1 MSNSRAT
8 GSISHLYRSFKILGL
23 FLACVVGLSGCP
35 QLLCGSWFG
44 IADQCETYSISYAP
58 NGADSGWAPV
68 DGREYQDGDTVTVS
82 DNVGGLSR
90 SGFSFNGWNTA
101 ANGAGVL
108 YIVGQTFRIA
118 AADIT
123 LYAHWSEH
131 EEEEVTTYSVIYIT
145 ERCDFWISST
155 RV

>member
-1 MSNSRAT
+1 MSSPRAT

-44 IADQCETYSISYAP
+44 IADQCETYFVTYAP
-58 NGADSGWAPV
+58 NGADSGLAPV

-101 ANGAGVL
+101 DNGDGVL

-118 AADIT
+118 AADVTPVSYTHLT
-123 LYAHWSEH
+123 LPPI
-131 EEEEVTTYSVIYIT
+131 YSV
-145 ERCDFWISST
+145 
-155 RV
+155 